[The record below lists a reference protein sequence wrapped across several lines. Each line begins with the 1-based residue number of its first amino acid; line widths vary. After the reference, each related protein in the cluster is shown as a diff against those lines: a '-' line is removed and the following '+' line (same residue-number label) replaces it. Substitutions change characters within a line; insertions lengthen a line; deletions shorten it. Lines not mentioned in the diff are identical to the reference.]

1 MEGILKVRTEELT
14 QQASTVRNQIGNME
28 SGFDALKQLVDGT
41 ANFWIGEAGEHHRS
55 QYQSKLEQIETIL
68 RRYREQVRDL
78 EEMAEFNKIKA
89 SDINEFLDHCR
100 QVSCDEKAGETMG
113 KSARTIL
120 VEFRQVREQAKA
132 LEECAGELSSIEK
145 QLQDLTA
152 GLRAQWQGESADLY
166 CQKCEELGGKLN
178 NSANHLEKVSTAI
191 RQAAKSYYDAE
202 MTAVELAQKRTHGN

>member
-1 MEGILKVRTEELT
+1 MR
-14 QQASTVRNQIGNME
+14 
-28 SGFDALKQLVDGT
+28 
-41 ANFWIGEAGEHHRS
+41 RS
-55 QYQSKLEQIETIL
+55 AT
-68 RRYREQVRDL
+68 
-78 EEMAEFNKIKA
+78 
-89 SDINEFLDHCR
+89 HCR

-113 KSARTIL
+113 KSARTSL

-202 MTAVELAQKRTHGN
+202 MTAVELAQKEHMAIDLGGTNYGTV

>member
-1 MEGILKVRTEELT
+1 MTKKV
-14 QQASTVRNQIGNME
+14 
-28 SGFDALKQLVDGT
+28 
-41 ANFWIGEAGEHHRS
+41 GE
-55 QYQSKLEQIETIL
+55 I
-68 RRYREQVRDL
+68 
-78 EEMAEFNKIKA
+78 
-89 SDINEFLDHCR
+89 
-100 QVSCDEKAGETMG
+100 MG

-152 GLRAQWQGESADLY
+152 GLRAQWQGKSADLY

-191 RQAAKSYYDAE
+191 HQAAKSYYDAE
-202 MTAVELAQKRTHGN
+202 MTAVELVQKRTYGN

>member
-1 MEGILKVRTEELT
+1 MR
-14 QQASTVRNQIGNME
+14 
-28 SGFDALKQLVDGT
+28 
-41 ANFWIGEAGEHHRS
+41 RS
-55 QYQSKLEQIETIL
+55 AT
-68 RRYREQVRDL
+68 
-78 EEMAEFNKIKA
+78 
-89 SDINEFLDHCR
+89 HCR
-100 QVSCDEKAGETMG
+100 QVSCDEKVGETMG

-132 LEECAGELSSIEK
+132 LEECVGELSSIEK

-191 RQAAKSYYDAE
+191 RQAAKNYYDAE

>member
-1 MEGILKVRTEELT
+1 MTKEV
-14 QQASTVRNQIGNME
+14 
-28 SGFDALKQLVDGT
+28 
-41 ANFWIGEAGEHHRS
+41 
-55 QYQSKLEQIETIL
+55 
-68 RRYREQVRDL
+68 
-78 EEMAEFNKIKA
+78 
-89 SDINEFLDHCR
+89 
-100 QVSCDEKAGETMG
+100 GETMG

-120 VEFRQVREQAKA
+120 VEFRQ
-132 LEECAGELSSIEK
+132 ECAGELSSIEK

-191 RQAAKSYYDAE
+191 HQAAKNYYDAE

>member
-1 MEGILKVRTEELT
+1 MR
-14 QQASTVRNQIGNME
+14 
-28 SGFDALKQLVDGT
+28 
-41 ANFWIGEAGEHHRS
+41 RS
-55 QYQSKLEQIETIL
+55 ATP
-68 RRYREQVRDL
+68 
-78 EEMAEFNKIKA
+78 
-89 SDINEFLDHCR
+89 CR
-100 QVSCDEKAGETMG
+100 QVSCDEKVGETMG

-178 NSANHLEKVSTAI
+178 NSANHLKKVSTAI
-191 RQAAKSYYDAE
+191 HRAAKSYYDAE
-202 MTAVELAQKRTHGN
+202 MKAVELAQKRTYGN

>member
-1 MEGILKVRTEELT
+1 MTKKV
-14 QQASTVRNQIGNME
+14 
-28 SGFDALKQLVDGT
+28 
-41 ANFWIGEAGEHHRS
+41 
-55 QYQSKLEQIETIL
+55 
-68 RRYREQVRDL
+68 
-78 EEMAEFNKIKA
+78 
-89 SDINEFLDHCR
+89 
-100 QVSCDEKAGETMG
+100 GETMG

-178 NSANHLEKVSTAI
+178 NSAKHLEKVSTAI
-191 RQAAKSYYDAE
+191 RQAAKNYYDAE
-202 MTAVELAQKRTHGN
+202 MKAVELAQKRTHGN

>member
-1 MEGILKVRTEELT
+1 MR
-14 QQASTVRNQIGNME
+14 
-28 SGFDALKQLVDGT
+28 
-41 ANFWIGEAGEHHRS
+41 RS
-55 QYQSKLEQIETIL
+55 AT
-68 RRYREQVRDL
+68 
-78 EEMAEFNKIKA
+78 
-89 SDINEFLDHCR
+89 HCR

-152 GLRAQWQGESADLY
+152 GLRALWQGESADLY

>member
-1 MEGILKVRTEELT
+1 MTKEV
-14 QQASTVRNQIGNME
+14 
-28 SGFDALKQLVDGT
+28 
-41 ANFWIGEAGEHHRS
+41 
-55 QYQSKLEQIETIL
+55 
-68 RRYREQVRDL
+68 
-78 EEMAEFNKIKA
+78 
-89 SDINEFLDHCR
+89 
-100 QVSCDEKAGETMG
+100 GETMG

-191 RQAAKSYYDAE
+191 HQAAKNYYDAE
-202 MTAVELAQKRTHGN
+202 TTAVELAQKRTHGN